1 LGLPFQGSLASSLI
15 RISPDILSHASS
27 PHGRDHTCGGVSE
40 YQSALALFP
49 LAVAGGTTLMGFCA
63 STIPIFDF
71 IQARATVFAS
81 RRLVHYCHSPTI
93 FGPNAEICRSYR
105 DVLRRGTRARLRSSS
120 ARDRQLPAQTRTRET
135 RDPRGSATV
144 PVTLPSRAGFE
155 RRVRLPGCPGWLG
168 YPPSTEGALR
178 ARHFPSTSAIR
189 PAREHHHVSLE
200 PGLTSP
206 AGRTQLALGWEQ
218 APDGVGAPST
228 RSTVLS

>member
-105 DVLRRGTRARLRSSS
+105 DVLRRGTRAFLLR
-120 ARDRQLPAQTRTRET
+120 
-135 RDPRGSATV
+135 G
-144 PVTLPSRAGFE
+144 
-155 RRVRLPGCPGWLG
+155 
-168 YPPSTEGALR
+168 
-178 ARHFPSTSAIR
+178 
-189 PAREHHHVSLE
+189 
-200 PGLTSP
+200 
-206 AGRTQLALGWEQ
+206 GRTIMALTTCAASTLDSWLCVTGFHQ
-218 APDGVGAPST
+218 FCFLTPRRDSGTKCHSGVCCTYPEGL
-228 RSTVLS
+228 V